1 MPSPRSRTE
10 VVVDRPR
17 KLTGAVFV
25 LAHGAGGSKDDPLL
39 VDLKD
44 ALVARG
50 HAIVRFEF
58 AYRAAG
64 KKLPDKAPVLEATWR
79 DALAAARRSLARSKP
94 RAWIIG
100 GKSMGGRIASHLA
113 AQGETVDGLLLLGY
127 PLHPALKRP
136 GDAPKKLRVD
146 HLADIAVPSLF
157 LSGTRDP
164 LCDLDRLRAA
174 LASVRSHTLH
184 VLADADH
191 SLSRPKRVAGSRA
204 DQIAE
209 IAGVIDA
216 WVESLPSSVTVPRG
230 RSTLRPPLPTR
241 MDSAESVVALDGDG
255 LDRPPA

>member
-1 MPSPRSRTE
+1 M
-10 VVVDRPR
+10 DRPR
-17 KLTGAVFV
+17 TIRGAVIV

-64 KKLPDKAPVLEATWR
+64 RKLPDKAPVLEATWR
-79 DALAAARRSLARSKP
+79 EALAAARRSLSRSKA

-113 AQGETVDGLLLLGY
+113 AQGDAVDGLLLLGY
-127 PLHPALKRP
+127 PLHPALKRA
-136 GDAPKKLRVD
+136 GDEPKKLRVE
-146 HLADIAVPSLF
+146 HLADIRVPSLF

-174 LASVRSHTLH
+174 LASVPRHALH
-184 VLADADH
+184 VLDEADH
-191 SLSRPKRVAGSRA
+191 SLSRPKRVAGSRE

-209 IAGVIDA
+209 IADIVDRWIGTM
-216 WVESLPSSVTVPRG
+216 PSVV
-230 RSTLRPPLPTR
+230 TLRRAART
-241 MDSAESVVALDGDG
+241 
-255 LDRPPA
+255 